1 MNDRKNVSMAVGFV
15 LAVSLIAASLTAVL
29 CWRYYSRVQSRMLG
43 EVCREILQQQP
54 EAEGAVAAA
63 LRTCSTQV
71 QNSETGQRNS
81 ETGPRTEP
89 DESAQTKFGQSAIC
103 SGEDFLMAY
112 GYQEGDFLWA
122 GRSGQVPGMIG
133 FLAGA
138 ALFLVTLQAGRRREA
153 ARIQSL
159 TEYLENVNTGG
170 KGLLVPEEDAFSGLQ
185 DEIYKTVT
193 ALYQTR
199 DAALRTRDNFAE
211 NLSNIAHQIKT
222 PITSLS
228 LSVQML
234 KDHPSPAHLEQISQQ
249 LSRLTRLEEALL
261 LLSRIDRKSTR
272 LNSSHIH

>member
-103 SGEDFLMAY
+103 SGE
-112 GYQEGDFLWA
+112 EI
-122 GRSGQVPGMIG
+122 GR
-133 FLAGA
+133 
-138 ALFLVTLQAGRRREA
+138 
-153 ARIQSL
+153 
-159 TEYLENVNTGG
+159 
-170 KGLLVPEEDAFSGLQ
+170 
-185 DEIYKTVT
+185 
-193 ALYQTR
+193 
-199 DAALRTRDNFAE
+199 
-211 NLSNIAHQIKT
+211 AH
-222 PITSLS
+222 
-228 LSVQML
+228 V
-234 KDHPSPAHLEQISQQ
+234 
-249 LSRLTRLEEALL
+249 
-261 LLSRIDRKSTR
+261 
-272 LNSSHIH
+272 